1 MSIFQRR
8 SLPLNAFTSIIAVQ
22 IRCCQKVVRLQQTV
36 TNTSDFRKF
45 ASSRACRTCE
55 RSRPVCSDIL
65 LNQIVELKC
74 RANCHRGRLVLSTN
88 RSIIRTRGVT
98 PRSSAPDKRPARPED
113 TSLADLFHECGI
125 AAIYHLPGDVHPLAP
140 KKDPS
145 QVSRHIPRLLLEIQ
159 NRGQLAAGMTV
170 YHPEHA
176 QLIDTYKNV
185 GTVTEVFHLNH
196 QKEAT
201 ALMDKYA
208 GVAAIGHVRYA
219 TCGADDRGNAQPF
232 ERHHIEKHKWFS
244 FGFNG
249 QLANY
254 PQLKDEILSQ
264 RNFHLARDTDTE
276 VLMHLICQQLSGDRL
291 PKLIDVLTHL
301 SERLDGAWNMVFL
314 NALGEMAVARDPLGI
329 RPLCYA
335 VDGNLFAAASE
346 SVALANLGFRQEDI
360 RNVPPGHAV
369 LIQNG
374 KLELR
379 QFAPSP
385 RRAHC
390 FFEWIYFANVA
401 STLDERSVYLT
412 RKRLG
417 EELARQETVEI
428 DEDTIVVPVPDTAKA
443 AADSMAFTLK
453 IPSVEGLMR
462 NRYMGRTFIEGTNRE
477 DKARMKY
484 TPLPEVLGGKK
495 VILVEDTI
503 VRSTTMKVLISQLRD
518 RGKAREVHV
527 RVACPPILAPCFYG
541 IDMSTISQLFAP
553 KFLNP
558 GERLTPEIEASMAK
572 MIHADSLKYLSFE
585 SIARSVGLHGDE
597 LCQACLNADYPT
609 AAGSQLYQLEVN
621 KTPGGSARA
630 YDS

>member
-1 MSIFQRR
+1 M
-8 SLPLNAFTSIIAVQ
+8 
-22 IRCCQKVVRLQQTV
+22 
-36 TNTSDFRKF
+36 
-45 ASSRACRTCE
+45 
-55 RSRPVCSDIL
+55 
-65 LNQIVELKC
+65 
-74 RANCHRGRLVLSTN
+74 
-88 RSIIRTRGVT
+88 
-98 PRSSAPDKRPARPED
+98 
-113 TSLADLFHECGI
+113 ADLFHECGI
-125 AAIYHLPGDVHPLAP
+125 AAIYHLPGEPHRLAP
-140 KKDPS
+140 KGDPS

-159 NRGQLAAGMTV
+159 NRGQLAAGMTT
-170 YHPEHA
+170 YRPEQP
-176 QLIDTYKNV
+176 QLIDTYKDV

-196 QKEAT
+196 QNEAV

-208 GVAAIGHVRYA
+208 GIAAIGHVRYA
-219 TCGADDRGNAQPF
+219 TCGADDKGNAQPF

-254 PQLKDEILSQ
+254 QQLKQQILSE

-276 VLMHLICQQLSGDRL
+276 VLMHLICQQLSGDRTPSL
-291 PKLIDVLTHL
+291 VEML
-301 SERLDGAWNMVFL
+301 SNLSKQLDGAWNIVFL

-360 RNVPPGHAV
+360 KNVPPGHAV

-374 KLELR
+374 KLEVR
-379 QFAPSP
+379 QFAESP
-385 RRAHC
+385 QKAHC

-417 EELARQETVEI
+417 EELARQETLEL

-443 AADSMAFTLK
+443 AADSMAYTLK

-462 NRYMGRTFIEGTNRE
+462 NRYMGRTFIEGGNRE

-484 TPLPEVLGGKK
+484 TPLPEVLEGKRI
-495 VILVEDTI
+495 ILVEDTI
-503 VRSTTMKVLISQLRD
+503 VRSTTMKVLISQLKD
-518 RGKAREVHV
+518 RGKAKEVHV

-541 IDMSTISQLFAP
+541 IDMSTIAQLFAP
-553 KFLNP
+553 RFLSP
-558 GERLTPEIEASMAK
+558 GEPLTREIEDRMADV
-572 MIHADSLKYLSFE
+572 IGADSLRYLSFD
-585 SIARSVGLHGDE
+585 SIARSVGLPGDK
-597 LCQACLNADYPT
+597 LCQACLNASYPT
-609 AAGSQLYQLEVN
+609 EAGKQLYQLQVGCSG
-621 KTPGGSARA
+621 TPSGGRA
-630 YDS
+630 YDK